1 MFTIFIYEIIYLERK
16 RRTKLHDEQSNL
28 STNYINFHHP
38 ITLVNVIISIIE
50 RRKQIAK
57 INTLWDNKLKL
68 ESFIRL
74 IHDSMPNITLTVI
87 ITMSSHLSTIRL
99 GQT

>member
-1 MFTIFIYEIIYLERK
+1 MTNNQTLVLIILTFIIL
-16 RRTKLHDEQSNL
+16 
-28 STNYINFHHP
+28 

-68 ESFIRL
+68 ESFIR
-74 IHDSMPNITLTVI
+74 PKYGYVI
-87 ITMSSHLSTIRL
+87 S
-99 GQT
+99 

>member
-1 MFTIFIYEIIYLERK
+1 MTNNQTLVLIILTFIIL
-16 RRTKLHDEQSNL
+16 
-28 STNYINFHHP
+28 

-68 ESFIRL
+68 ESFIRPNSRF
-74 IHDSMPNITLTVI
+74 DANITLTAI

>member
-1 MFTIFIYEIIYLERK
+1 MTNNQTLVLIILTFIIL
-16 RRTKLHDEQSNL
+16 
-28 STNYINFHHP
+28 

>member
-1 MFTIFIYEIIYLERK
+1 MTNNQTLVLIILTFIIL
-16 RRTKLHDEQSNL
+16 
-28 STNYINFHHP
+28 

-68 ESFIRL
+68 ESFIR
-74 IHDSMPNITLTVI
+74 PN
-87 ITMSSHLSTIRL
+87 SRFEAHYHAYRYHYNA
-99 GQT
+99 Q

>member
-1 MFTIFIYEIIYLERK
+1 MTNNQTLVLIILTFIIL
-16 RRTKLHDEQSNL
+16 
-28 STNYINFHHP
+28 

-68 ESFIRL
+68 ESLYVL
-74 IHDSMPNITLTVI
+74 IHDSMPNITLTAI

>member
-1 MFTIFIYEIIYLERK
+1 MTNNQTLVLIILTFIIL
-16 RRTKLHDEQSNL
+16 
-28 STNYINFHHP
+28 

-68 ESFIRL
+68 ESFIRPNSRF
-74 IHDSMPNITLTVI
+74 DPNITLTAI